1 MHNGIAS
8 KSGVERGD
16 QHQEGFWGEDWKARV
31 VGKTLCKVARRMA
44 HWLASPDDELQQG
57 AGAKNTPI
65 RPMGPSSNDEV
76 PHPLMDCG
84 QGKCN
89 NNGVNNDPSTG
100 RASDAVS
107 DDVAS
112 EQEGGRDGRASDGEE
127 DATGNIIAIVG
138 VNYPIAGAPHPINK
152 SA

>member
-1 MHNGIAS
+1 
-8 KSGVERGD
+8 
-16 QHQEGFWGEDWKARV
+16 
-31 VGKTLCKVARRMA
+31 MA
-44 HWLASPDDELQQG
+44 QWSASPYDELQQEAGG
-57 AGAKNTPI
+57 ATNTPI

-84 QGKCN
+84 QGKFN
-89 NNGVNNDPSTG
+89 KNVVNNDLATG
-100 RASDAVS
+100 RLSEAGS

-112 EQEGGRDGRASDGEE
+112 DQEGGRDARAGDGE
-127 DATGNIIAIVG
+127 DDSTGNKKAIAG